1 MGMGRAILAAVAF
14 IVIAG
19 ATALWLSPA
28 ARLAL
33 ATAIHPESRT
43 PSASHGHAHGNGDHH
58 GPPGVLKLSAEQ
70 ITKAKIELAPA
81 GEGTLTRRITV
92 PGTIAPDADRIGRV
106 AAKVIGTVAELR
118 KRLGD
123 PVAKGEVIAVLE
135 SREVADAKS
144 DYLAALVQFELQQT
158 LFEREQTLW
167 EQKII
172 AEQQFL
178 RARNAFGQA
187 QVRVDMARQKLFA
200 LDLASTRSQTCRPA
214 DRGTAP
220 QGNPRPD
227 RGSSGRAP
235 GRSRHAGRRRGAG
248 EGALRH
254 RRPVVGLDRAVG
266 FDRGPAVHQS
276 GAAGGGRLGREG
288 RSGGRA
294 DRLHQSAAQSRDAQ
308 RPRRSPRSTIPI
320 WRFAPGFFVTAA
332 VTVENME
339 VELRVPRTALQTI
352 AGEQVVFVRTE
363 EGFEKREVVLGR
375 DDGRMSKSS
384 SVSIPARRS
393 PSRTLSCSRRSSA
406 RPRPIMVMRTE

>member
-58 GPPGVLKLSAEQ
+58 GPPGVLKLSTEQ

-81 GEGTLTRRITV
+81 GAGTLTRRINV

-106 AAKVIGTVAELR
+106 AAKVVGTVAELR

-144 DYLAALVQFELQQT
+144 DYLAALVQFDLQKT
-158 LFEREQTLW
+158 LFERDQTLW
-167 EQKII
+167 ERKII

-178 RARNAFGQA
+178 RARTAFAHA
-187 QVRVDMARQKLFA
+187 QLRVDMARQKLSA
-200 LDLASTRSQTCRPA
+200 LDLSVDEVANLPTQPIDGLRHKDIRAPIAGRSSSAGSISARRSAARARRRSSTSSPTCR
-214 DRGTAP
+214 
-220 QGNPRPD
+220 
-227 RGSSGRAP
+227 
-235 GRSRHAGRRRGAG
+235 
-248 EGALRH
+248 
-254 RRPVVGLDRAVG
+254 
-266 FDRGPAVHQS
+266 
-276 GAAGGGRLGREG
+276 
-288 RSGGRA
+288 RSG
-294 DRLHQSAAQSRDAQ
+294 S
-308 RPRRSPRSTIPI
+308 I
-320 WRFAPGFFVTAA
+320 WRFPWRTCRRSGRGSRSPIASGAKDVQGGQAIVFISPLLNPETRSARVIASLDNPDMAFRPGSSSWPPSRSK
-332 VTVENME
+332 NIE

-363 EGFEKREVVLGR
+363 EGFEKREVVVGATDEPLCRDRLRPRSRR
-375 DDGRMSKSS
+375 DDRRHQYLRAQGRARKSE
-384 SVSIPARRS
+384 ADHGH
-393 PSRTLSCSRRSSA
+393 A
-406 RPRPIMVMRTE
+406 H

>member
-81 GEGTLTRRITV
+81 GGGTSTRRINV

-144 DYLAALVQFELQQT
+144 DYLAALVHFDLQKT
-158 LFEREQTLW
+158 LFERDQTLW
-167 EQKII
+167 ERKII

-178 RARNAFGQA
+178 RVAHRVPGSAGCGSTRHA
-187 QVRVDMARQKLFA
+187 AEAVRRSTS
-200 LDLASTRSQTCRPA
+200 ASTRSQTCRRSP

-220 QGNPRPD
+220 QGDPRPD
-227 RGSSGRAP
+227 RGSGGRTP
-235 GRSRHAGRRRGAG
+235 GRPRHPGRRRGPG
-248 EGALRH
+248 EGASTSSPTC
-254 RRPVVGLDRAVG
+254 RRSGSSCRYRRRTCRRSGQAAGPVAVG
-266 FDRGPAVHQS
+266 P
-276 GAAGGGRLGREG
+276 GAKDADGGQ
-288 RSGGRA
+288 

-308 RPRRSPRSTIPI
+308 RPRRSPPSTIPI
-320 WRFAPGFFVTAA
+320 WRF
-332 VTVENME
+332 
-339 VELRVPRTALQTI
+339 VPA
-352 AGEQVVFVRTE
+352 
-363 EGFEKREVVLGR
+363 
-375 DDGRMSKSS
+375 
-384 SVSIPARRS
+384 
-393 PSRTLSCSRRSSA
+393 CS
-406 RPRPIMVMRTE
+406 